1 MSNELERE
9 PITRRDYLGVA
20 GVGSAT
26 AAVAFSVIGMMK
38 LPKPRVLPDVS
49 SVVRLGKPSE
59 FLPGTVAMMPEENV
73 CVISTETGVSAVSL
87 VCTHL
92 GCIVKRAED
101 GFDCPC
107 HGSKFGSNGEVV
119 AGPAPRGL
127 PWLAVSQAPDG
138 TLLADRS
145 KEVDAEESYQVS
157 TQEV

>member
-1 MSNELERE
+1 MSDELERE
-9 PITRRDYLGVA
+9 PITRRDYLGAA

-26 AAVAFSVIGMMK
+26 AAVAFSVIGMMR

-49 SVVRLGKPSE
+49 AVVRLGKPSDY
-59 FLPGTVAMMPEENV
+59 LPGTVAMLPEENV
-73 CVISTETGVSAVSL
+73 CVIVTDDGIKAVSL

-107 HGSKFGSNGEVV
+107 HGSKFGPQGEVV

-138 TLLADRS
+138 TLLADRD
-145 KEVDAEESYQVS
+145 KEVDAAETYKVS
-157 TQEV
+157 T

>member
-1 MSNELERE
+1 MSDELERE
-9 PITRRDYLGVA
+9 PISRRDYLGVA

-26 AAVAFSVIGMMK
+26 AAVAFSVIGMMR

-59 FLPGTVAMMPEENV
+59 FQPGTVAMLPEENV
-73 CVISTETGVSAVSL
+73 CVIATEEGISAVSL

-107 HGSKFGSNGEVV
+107 HGSKFGSDGEVV

-127 PWLAVSQAPDG
+127 PWLAVSQAADG
-138 TLLADRS
+138 TLLADRA
-145 KEVDAEESYQVS
+145 KEVDAGESYKVS
-157 TQEV
+157 TQDV

>member
-1 MSNELERE
+1 MSDELERE
-9 PITRRDYLGVA
+9 PISRRDYLGVA

-26 AAVAFSVIGMMK
+26 AAVAFSTIGMLR

-49 SVVRLGKPSE
+49 AVVRLGKPSE
-59 FLPGTVAMMPEENV
+59 YLPGTVAMLPKENV
-73 CVISTETGVSAVSL
+73 CVIATEEGISAISL

-92 GCIVKRAED
+92 GCIVKRADD

-107 HGSKFGSNGEVV
+107 HGSKFDSAGQVV

-145 KEVDAEESYQVS
+145 KEVGAEESYKVS